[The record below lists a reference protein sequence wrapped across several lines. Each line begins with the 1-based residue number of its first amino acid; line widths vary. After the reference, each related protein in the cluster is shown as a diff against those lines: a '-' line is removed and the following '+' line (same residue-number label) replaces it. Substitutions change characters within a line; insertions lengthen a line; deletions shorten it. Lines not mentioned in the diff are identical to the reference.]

1 MIFKRILKAMLM
13 GLTPIL
19 IIAFVVFL
27 IGAMATMLSVL
38 GANDEIAMI
47 IVILI
52 VGWILGL
59 IFFFNKD

>member
-1 MIFKRILKAMLM
+1 MIFKRILKAMFM

>member
-27 IGAMATMLSVL
+27 IRAMATMLSVL